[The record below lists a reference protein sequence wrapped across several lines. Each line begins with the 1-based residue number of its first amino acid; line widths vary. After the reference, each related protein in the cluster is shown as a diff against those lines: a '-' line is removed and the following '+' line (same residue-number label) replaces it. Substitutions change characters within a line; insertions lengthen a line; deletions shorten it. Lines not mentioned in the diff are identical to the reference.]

1 MSHLK
6 TNPLK
11 FNLPINQ
18 GFLQIYFIQ
27 KEIWLRYVL
36 FQLKIQ

>member
-27 KEIWLRYVL
+27 KVCVISIEDTITS
-36 FQLKIQ
+36 